1 MCLSLHVSLL
11 GGKVSFFENLK
22 ECNYLKKE
30 HFRVTA
36 QGSQNQPGLGR
47 GEGLLKK
54 LHTGGGGLRPEVQ
67 PFTLEHT
74 FFERKGTPF
83 VYLLSTNGTP
93 FTYLVQNLES
103 LSILINHTPE
113 PVF

>member
-1 MCLSLHVSLL
+1 MKNVLVSSRFPT
-11 GGKVSFFENLK
+11 GGKSLK

-30 HFRVTA
+30 HFWVTS

-54 LHTGGGGLRPEVQ
+54 LHTGGGELRAEVQ

-83 VYLLSTNGTP
+83 VYLLSKNGTP

-103 LSILINHTPE
+103 LSTALN
-113 PVF
+113 VQS